1 MAISRRLRQ
10 RYGFDGQVYAADDGI
25 VIQLPDGDGHIPAQD
40 LFLFDPEDLKA
51 DVERQVGESV
61 LFAARFR
68 ECAARS
74 LFMPRSDPGRRV
86 PLWQQRLR
94 AAQLLQSARMA
105 KNFPLL
111 LETARGDDRIASR
124 HHYREGRG
132 NRVAIA
138 FRREHSLWLRRRDD
152 VPV

>member
-1 MAISRRLRQ
+1 MAHRAVKPFGRRVHEPWSMAISRRLRQ

-74 LFMPRSDPGRRV
+74 LFMPRSD
-86 PLWQQRLR
+86 R
-94 AAQLLQSARMA
+94 AVACPYGSSDCAPHSSCNPHVWPRT
-105 KNFPLL
+105 F
-111 LETARGDDRIASR
+111 RFVGDCT
-124 HHYREGRG
+124 
-132 NRVAIA
+132 
-138 FRREHSLWLRRRDD
+138 
-152 VPV
+152 